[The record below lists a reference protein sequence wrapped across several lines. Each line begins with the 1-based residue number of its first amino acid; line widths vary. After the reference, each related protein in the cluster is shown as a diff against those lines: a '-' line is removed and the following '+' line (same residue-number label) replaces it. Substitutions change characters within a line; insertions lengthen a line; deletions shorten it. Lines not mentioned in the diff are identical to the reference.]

1 MPENTSLAAHALA
14 ATPLRLEENR
24 PRGKPSLADSR
35 ALLAAKPCGKPSLAD
50 SQALCETYTD
60 SQRAQAEGLRF
71 GYPKPC
77 TSLASP
83 LILSPPATRAAKK
96 VRLLPLIAATY
107 FMVSGG
113 PYGLEDI
120 IGMAGYGRALLLL
133 AVVPLLWSLP
143 TALMVGELASAMP
156 EEGGFYIWVQR
167 ALGPFWGFQEAWLSL
182 AASVFD
188 MAIYPT
194 TFTLYLSRV
203 APSLTAGHR
212 GLALKLAIVLMA
224 TLWNLRGATAVG
236 EGSVGMMA
244 VSLSPFVVLV
254 GAALWRAAHGGLHL
268 PHEAAALT
276 QRDLGGA
283 VSVAMWNYMG
293 WDNASTI
300 AQEVDEPRRNYP
312 RAMLLAA
319 GAVTLVYIIP
329 LMAVWAAGIPAARF
343 STGAWADAA
352 TLLVGSGLALAV
364 VLAGSLDG
372 LGTFS
377 ALTLTLTR
385 LPAAL
390 ADDGFLPRVL
400 ARRTA
405 RDVPWVSVLACAT
418 AWALALGLTF
428 ERLISI
434 DLVLY
439 GGALLLEFAALLIL
453 RKREPQTDRPFRVPG
468 GLGLLTL
475 MSLGPAALLAF
486 ALWTARSEQVAG
498 LPAPLFALLVAL
510 GGTAIYAFSRKVRT
524 GGSSP
529 EIRTSTP

>member
-1 MPENTSLAAHALA
+1 
-14 ATPLRLEENR
+14 
-24 PRGKPSLADSR
+24 
-35 ALLAAKPCGKPSLAD
+35 
-50 SQALCETYTD
+50 
-60 SQRAQAEGLRF
+60 
-71 GYPKPC
+71 
-77 TSLASP
+77 
-83 LILSPPATRAAKK
+83 
-96 VRLLPLIAATY
+96 
-107 FMVSGG
+107 MVSGG

-120 IGMAGYGRALLLL
+120 IGMAGYGRAVLIL
-133 AVVPLLWSLP
+133 AAVPFVWSLP

-156 EEGGFYIWVQR
+156 EEGGFYIWVRR

-194 TFTLYLSRV
+194 TFTLYLGRV
-203 APSLTAGHR
+203 APALTAGHR
-212 GLALKLAIVLMA
+212 GLALKLAIVLIA
-224 TLWNLRGATAVG
+224 TLWNLRGAKAVG

-254 GAALWRAAHGGLHL
+254 GAALWHAFHGGLHM
-268 PHEAAALT
+268 AAGAALT

-300 AQEVDEPRRNYP
+300 AQEVDNPRRNYP
-312 RAMLLAA
+312 RAMLTAA
-319 GAVTLVYIIP
+319 GVVALVYMIP
-329 LMAVWAAGIPAARF
+329 LIAVWAAGIPAARF

-390 ADDGFLPRVL
+390 AEDGFLPRLL
-400 ARRTA
+400 AKRTA
-405 RDVPWVSVLACAT
+405 RDVPWVSVIACAI

-439 GGALLLEFAALLIL
+439 GGALLLEFAALLVL
-453 RKREPQTDRPFRVPG
+453 RRREPAMERPFRVPG
-468 GLGLLTL
+468 GFRAVAT
-475 MSLGPAALLAF
+475 MTLGPAALLGF
-486 ALWTARSEQVAG
+486 ALWSSRSERVAG
-498 LPAPLFALLVAL
+498 LPAPLFALLVAFV
-510 GGTAIYAFSRKVRT
+510 GAAIYAISRKQR
-524 GGSSP
+524 GSR
-529 EIRTSTP
+529 EAGVA